1 MWTEPR
7 PGTLV
12 VDGLTAAREKEA
24 RLEAVRE
31 RLTWRHG
38 SLLQRLLEDLA
49 LSDEPGRRVGEA
61 RLRHDWLPRFRRPRL
76 RRRRGGHLGELGRVR
91 REPSLLLGL
100 RQLILLLCRCRIL
113 KEQGEGE

>member
-31 RLTWRHG
+31 RL
-38 SLLQRLLEDLA
+38 
-49 LSDEPGRRVGEA
+49 
-61 RLRHDWLPRFRRPRL
+61 
-76 RRRRGGHLGELGRVR
+76 
-91 REPSLLLGL
+91 
-100 RQLILLLCRCRIL
+100 LCRCRIL